1 MSSSKRKIGKR
12 ESELARLGWKRQTTY
27 DEPRL
32 GELVEMYEEMGLE
45 VRLEEPEEDDE
56 CTACFTG
63 SAGKL
68 KTIYT
73 RERKARGAGRKA
85 QG

>member
-1 MSSSKRKIGKR
+1 MMCMSQKGKIGKR
-12 ESELARLGWKRQTTY
+12 EVQLAKLGWKKQTTY

-32 GELVEMYEEMGLE
+32 GELVEMYKEMGLE
-45 VRLEEPEEDDE
+45 VRLEEPDKLDE
-56 CTACFTG
+56 CSACYDA

-73 RERKARGAGRKA
+73 RERKKPRK
-85 QG
+85 